1 MGKSRQAPHWV
12 TFLVIAFF
20 AFLAI
25 STTVSAP
32 PGKMTID
39 PDLSKA
45 ESAVVIFHNSIN
57 VKEYNGISVKD
68 EWYPKGKWRR
78 MTVTI
83 PGGETHLLF
92 DIDAG
97 FDRGNTTY
105 TFRPRDLELKFN
117 FEAGK
122 EYTVSLYASKN
133 EGTLFAPK
141 QKVVLAIWDKIY
153 SDADPGNREGDHV
166 IKSWELGEF

>member
-1 MGKSRQAPHWV
+1 MGKNRLTLHGAAI
-12 TFLVIAFF
+12 LVIALF

-39 PDLSKA
+39 SDLPK
-45 ESAVVIFHNSIN
+45 EKSAVVIFPSSIN
-57 VKEYNGISVKD
+57 IKEYNGINVKD
-68 EWYPKGKWRR
+68 EWYPKGKWRK

-92 DIDAG
+92 DISAS

-105 TFRPRDLELKFN
+105 TFTPKDLELEFN

-122 EYTVSLYASKN
+122 EYTVGLYISKN
-133 EGTLFAPK
+133 EGSFLFPK
-141 QKVVLAIWDKIY
+141 QKIVLAVWDKIY
-153 SDADPGNREGDHV
+153 SDADPGNREEDHV
-166 IKSWELGEF
+166 IKSWELSEF